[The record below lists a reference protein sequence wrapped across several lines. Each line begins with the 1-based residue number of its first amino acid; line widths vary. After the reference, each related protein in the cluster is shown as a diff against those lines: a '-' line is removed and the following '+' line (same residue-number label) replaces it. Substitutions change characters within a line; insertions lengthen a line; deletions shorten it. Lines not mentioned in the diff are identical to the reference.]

1 MKELDEVR
9 QEEEKKLAEVESKID
24 SIASGYEQ
32 KTQKLNEQLKDYV
45 CYDYEDRD
53 RYRFM
58 IHSRDSAKNEADRF
72 RTYQD
77 SPYFARMEFEGND
90 NDVFEVYVGD
100 ESIGE
105 YSNQIVIDWRTELGS
120 AFYSK
125 NQTEFT
131 VNEYQYKLLL
141 RRAVQIKKAKLIDY
155 NTEYDVSAIGLE
167 GEVIDPFLLTV
178 LRDKRRQTRL
188 TNIIRTIQQNQN
200 DIIRRPLNETFI
212 VQGCAGS
219 GKTMI
224 MLHRLSYLLFNN
236 KNMPLRGVKIITPN
250 KYFDAYINDLS
261 VELGLTSIARFSV
274 EEYYVDLIHRYSS
287 KIELS
292 PEVHSEKT
300 LDKDLLTDLYSVQY
314 MFSSI
319 EHYNDYW
326 NRVISELEELRLGE
340 LYSRF
345 SLKYPD
351 TSLHTADTFS
361 ILYNNTRKISSTIIA
376 EEKKKAEYIGR
387 IDAIRKNIEREEK
400 NLTRIQ
406 KRVNSA
412 KEQVIVRIQSDIESL
427 SKEIQSYEDEI
438 NGLSGELHSLDE
450 QYSSSENKTKSI
462 VSIINLLSDNRNAY
476 MDYDNYLQF
485 DDEISRRISAEVS
498 NLISSIS
505 TYEHEYEK
513 TPLYNFRKRNKL
525 RKEINE
531 QKEEFK
537 RVVSEYLSALE
548 AELKSVLSS
557 RSQNEAEL
565 YKNIELLKEAIE
577 AKSRNKNQCIDT
589 RYALVKCGRIFF
601 ENDLPDTDRLLSD
614 TDHNLCLYLLSVYEQ
629 ERKAMAAAEETLKND
644 TALLQRLENE
654 YRNICSDKYSDQD
667 IDYIKKCVKVL
678 ERLRLSEIFRRVMF
692 KDLFDKY
699 REYGQPYYKANYRHK
714 LYLRLLFCSFY
725 YPDIHNPDTFLN
737 IDEAQD
743 ISVSEYRMLKA
754 INGRNC
760 VLNLYGDI
768 NQSVY
773 TFKGIQDWEDIKSI
787 AGEKIYV
794 LNENYRN
801 TVQITE
807 YCNSEFDAEVVPI
820 GITGDDNVLEMTT
833 AFAVEWI
840 KKIKKQNPSHRTA
853 IIYRYGV
860 KEIQDALHELLKDA
874 DVSWSVVDNNKLSV
888 ISVETAKGL
897 EFEEVV
903 AIVSQM
909 TNNEKYIS
917 FTRALNNLVV
927 VRDSYAAELSDENEV
942 EDTIEAEFTEPLME
956 NLDDEI
962 SNVTESESSSEIP
975 DLTISESAEYE
986 IVQDDQIDKD
996 LIQSTD
1002 AGSVVFSEEDESL
1015 INEFNAI
1022 LRAKFDD
1029 DHTLNE
1035 IQREIVCSL
1044 YHGVNVA
1051 CCAPSGF
1058 MKTVMLY
1065 LLILKSHKESGKQS
1079 LLTSESYLQ
1088 ENELVLAERLGLS
1101 GGYINS
1107 SMKEFLKDFKKEKY
1121 DVIFVPYEF
1130 FQNEENTDGFIS
1142 YFSNNISFWG
1152 IDHPENHLDLW
1163 RKIIHCG
1170 AELQSVEY
1178 AMTKESFGGVPLDD
1192 FRYYKVSEDA
1202 DNSMVRKITFTDP
1215 KLRINWIIEHLD
1227 DFHGQGIIY
1236 CNDESS
1242 CKVICKQLRKKRMI
1256 AEAYIDV
1263 MNPKKS
1269 ERVNYLT
1276 NSFTGGSMPIL
1287 VTTQK
1292 IGTYLSNPRLRFI
1305 IHYDIPS
1312 DRKEYQLHISQIGK
1326 LAVQPVIYDFI
1337 IG

>member
-1 MKELDEVR
+1 M
-9 QEEEKKLAEVESKID
+9 
-24 SIASGYEQ
+24 
-32 KTQKLNEQLKDYV
+32 
-45 CYDYEDRD
+45 
-53 RYRFM
+53 
-58 IHSRDSAKNEADRF
+58 
-72 RTYQD
+72 
-77 SPYFARMEFEGND
+77 
-90 NDVFEVYVGD
+90 
-100 ESIGE
+100 
-105 YSNQIVIDWRTELGS
+105 
-120 AFYSK
+120 
-125 NQTEFT
+125 
-131 VNEYQYKLLL
+131 
-141 RRAVQIKKAKLIDY
+141 
-155 NTEYDVSAIGLE
+155 
-167 GEVIDPFLLTV
+167 
-178 LRDKRRQTRL
+178 
-188 TNIIRTIQQNQN
+188 
-200 DIIRRPLNETFI
+200 
-212 VQGCAGS
+212 
-219 GKTMI
+219 
-224 MLHRLSYLLFNN
+224 
-236 KNMPLRGVKIITPN
+236 
-250 KYFDAYINDLS
+250 
-261 VELGLTSIARFSV
+261 
-274 EEYYVDLIHRYSS
+274 
-287 KIELS
+287 
-292 PEVHSEKT
+292 
-300 LDKDLLTDLYSVQY
+300 
-314 MFSSI
+314 
-319 EHYNDYW
+319 
-326 NRVISELEELRLGE
+326 
-340 LYSRF
+340 
-345 SLKYPD
+345 
-351 TSLHTADTFS
+351 
-361 ILYNNTRKISSTIIA
+361 
-376 EEKKKAEYIGR
+376 
-387 IDAIRKNIEREEK
+387 
-400 NLTRIQ
+400 
-406 KRVNSA
+406 
-412 KEQVIVRIQSDIESL
+412 
-427 SKEIQSYEDEI
+427 
-438 NGLSGELHSLDE
+438 
-450 QYSSSENKTKSI
+450 
-462 VSIINLLSDNRNAY
+462 
-476 MDYDNYLQF
+476 
-485 DDEISRRISAEVS
+485 
-498 NLISSIS
+498 
-505 TYEHEYEK
+505 
-513 TPLYNFRKRNKL
+513 
-525 RKEINE
+525 
-531 QKEEFK
+531 
-537 RVVSEYLSALE
+537 
-548 AELKSVLSS
+548 
-557 RSQNEAEL
+557 
-565 YKNIELLKEAIE
+565 
-577 AKSRNKNQCIDT
+577 
-589 RYALVKCGRIFF
+589 
-601 ENDLPDTDRLLSD
+601 
-614 TDHNLCLYLLSVYEQ
+614 
-629 ERKAMAAAEETLKND
+629 
-644 TALLQRLENE
+644 
-654 YRNICSDKYSDQD
+654 
-667 IDYIKKCVKVL
+667 
-678 ERLRLSEIFRRVMF
+678 
-692 KDLFDKY
+692 
-699 REYGQPYYKANYRHK
+699 
-714 LYLRLLFCSFY
+714 
-725 YPDIHNPDTFLN
+725 
-737 IDEAQD
+737 
-743 ISVSEYRMLKA
+743 SEYRLLKA
-754 INGRNC
+754 INGKKC

-773 TFKGIQDWEDIKSI
+773 IFKGIQNWEDIRSI
-787 AGEKIYV
+787 AGDKIYV

-807 YCNSEFDAEVVPI
+807 YCNKEFDAEVVPI
-820 GITGDDNVLEMTT
+820 GITGYNVLEMTT

-927 VRDSYAAELSDENEV
+927 VRDSYTAELSDENEA

-962 SNVTESESSSEIP
+962 SNVTESESPSEIP
-975 DLTISESAEYE
+975 DLTISDSN
-986 IVQDDQIDKD
+986 DKD

-1065 LLILKSHKESGKQS
+1065 LLILKSHKENGKQS

-1130 FQNEENTDGFIS
+1130 FQNEENTDSFIS
-1142 YFSNNISFWG
+1142 YFRNNISFWG

-1163 RKIIHCG
+1163 EKIRHCG
-1170 AELQSVEY
+1170 MELQSVEY
-1178 AMTKESFGGVPLDD
+1178 AMTKESFSGVPLDN
-1192 FRYYKVSEDA
+1192 FKYYQVNENA

-1215 KLRINWIIEHLD
+1215 KQRINWIIEHLD
-1227 DFHGQGIIY
+1227 EFHGQGIIY
-1236 CNDESS
+1236 CDDESS

-1287 VTTQK
+1287 ITMQK

-1326 LAVQPVIYDFI
+1326 LADQPVVYDFI

>member
-1 MKELDEVR
+1 MR

-24 SIASGYEQ
+24 SIASDYEQ

-58 IHSRDSAKNEADRF
+58 IHSCNFAQSEADRF
-72 RTYQD
+72 RAYQD

-167 GEVIDPFLLTV
+167 GEVVDPFLLTV

-236 KNMPLRGVKIITPN
+236 KYMPLRGVKIITPN

-261 VELGLTSIARFSV
+261 VELGLTSIVRFSV

-292 PEVHSEKT
+292 PEVHSEKA

-326 NRVISELEELRLGE
+326 NSVISELDELRLRE
-340 LYSRF
+340 LYSGF

-361 ILYNNTRKISSTIIA
+361 ILYNNTRKISSAIIA

-387 IDAIRKNIEREEK
+387 IDALRSNKEQEGK
-400 NLTRIQ
+400 TLSQIQ
-406 KRVNSA
+406 KRVNSI
-412 KEQVIVRIQSDIESL
+412 KEQVIVRIQSDIEAL
-427 SKEIQSYEDEI
+427 SQKIQSYENEI

-450 QYSSSENKTKSI
+450 QYSISESKTKSI
-462 VSIINLLSDNRNAY
+462 VLMLQLLSDNRNSY
-476 MDYDNYLQF
+476 VNYDNYSQF
-485 DDEISRRISAEVS
+485 DDEISRRIGVEVS
-498 NLISSIS
+498 NLISYIS
-505 TYEHEYEK
+505 ASEHEYEII
-513 TPLYNFRKRNKL
+513 PWYNFGKRNKL
-525 RKEINE
+525 RAQINA

-537 RVVSEYLSALE
+537 RIVSDYLSALE
-548 AELKSVLSS
+548 AELKSVLGSQ
-557 RSQNEAEL
+557 SQNEAEL
-565 YKNIELLKEAIE
+565 YKNIGLLKEAIE
-577 AKSRNKNQCIDT
+577 AKNGNKNQCIDT
-589 RYALVKCGRIFF
+589 RHALMKCGRIFF
-601 ENDLPDTDRLLSD
+601 ENDLPDTERLLSD
-614 TDHNLCLYLLSVYEQ
+614 TDHNLCLDLLSVYEQ
-629 ERKAMAAAEETLKND
+629 ERKAMTAAEEAFTKD
-644 TALLQRLENE
+644 TSLLQRLENE
-654 YRNICSDKYSDQD
+654 YRHICSDKYTDQD

-699 REYGQPYYKANYRHK
+699 REYGQPYFKANYRHK

-743 ISVSEYRMLKA
+743 ISVSEYRLLKA
-754 INGRNC
+754 INGKKC

-773 TFKGIQDWEDIKSI
+773 IFKGIQNWEDIRSI
-787 AGEKIYV
+787 AGDKIYV

-807 YCNSEFDAEVVPI
+807 YCNKEFDAEVVPI
-820 GITGDDNVLEMTT
+820 GITGYNVLEMTT

-927 VRDSYAAELSDENEV
+927 VRDSYTAELSDENEA

-962 SNVTESESSSEIP
+962 SNVTESESPSEIP
-975 DLTISESAEYE
+975 DLTISDSN
-986 IVQDDQIDKD
+986 DKD

-1065 LLILKSHKESGKQS
+1065 LLILKSHKENGKQS

-1130 FQNEENTDGFIS
+1130 FQNEENTDSFIS
-1142 YFSNNISFWG
+1142 YFRNNISFWG

-1163 RKIIHCG
+1163 EKIRHCG
-1170 AELQSVEY
+1170 MELQSVEY
-1178 AMTKESFGGVPLDD
+1178 AMTKESFSGVPLDN
-1192 FRYYKVSEDA
+1192 FKYYQVNENA

-1215 KLRINWIIEHLD
+1215 KQRINWIIEHLD
-1227 DFHGQGIIY
+1227 EFHGQGIIY
-1236 CNDESS
+1236 CDDESS

-1287 VTTQK
+1287 ITMQK

-1326 LAVQPVIYDFI
+1326 LADQPVVYDFI